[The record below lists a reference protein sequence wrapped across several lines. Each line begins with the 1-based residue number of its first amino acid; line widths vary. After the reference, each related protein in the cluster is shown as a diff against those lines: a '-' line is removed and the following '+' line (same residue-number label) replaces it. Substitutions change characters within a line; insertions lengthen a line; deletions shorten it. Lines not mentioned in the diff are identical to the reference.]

1 VTAARF
7 RGNALAAD
15 SMRRP
20 ASGRPAHPR
29 THELPPL
36 DSLSPSVTP
45 PPAPRPWPPTFWDL
59 AYRDGS
65 HAEHWDPPYP
75 PAELAAAV
83 AAGTIPP
90 EATVLDVGCGAGDE
104 AVFLAE
110 RGFRVIGVDASRDAL
125 AVAGRRAA
133 EAGVELDLRHGSALD
148 LPLAGGEAGFALD
161 RGCFH
166 LVEREDRAGYAAEIE
181 RTLAPGGAL
190 LLRGARVDDE
200 EAGLVAVDAAEV
212 DRWFA
217 APRFRRG
224 PLVPVPLVA
233 RAGTLAG
240 HMVLLHRV

>member
-1 VTAARF
+1 MGRPPAP
-7 RGNALAAD
+7 
-15 SMRRP
+15 RP
-20 ASGRPAHPR
+20 APA
-29 THELPPL
+29 ELHQLFHAPP
-36 DSLSPSVTP
+36 TP
-45 PPAPRPWPPTFWDL
+45 ETVSTPAAPRPWPPTFWDL

-83 AAGTIPP
+83 AAGTIPR
-90 EATVLDVGCGAGDE
+90 EATVVDVGCGAGGE

-166 LVEREDRAGYAAEIE
+166 VVEREDRGAYAAEIE
-181 RTLAPGGAL
+181 RTLAPGGGL
-190 LLRGARVDDE
+190 LLRGARADDE
-200 EAGLVAVDAAEV
+200 EEGLVAVDEAEV
-212 DRWFA
+212 DRWFP
-217 APRFRRG
+217 APRFLRG
-224 PLVPVPLVA
+224 PVVPVPLVA
-233 RAGTLAG
+233 RSGTLAG
-240 HMVLLHRV
+240 HMVLVRRRP